1 MRKCATAALLF
12 VVFSVVAG
20 AQSTQQ
26 AQQNAAFSSTPSTQN
41 TIQVNVNVVNVLA
54 TVTDKKGHIVLDLG
68 QKDFRLFEDNQPQ
81 TIQYFSRETDLP
93 LRVGI
98 LIDTSN
104 SVRERLHFEQEAA
117 VDFLNQ
123 ALRPG
128 EDQAFV
134 LGFDVEPQ
142 IVQDYTDDVD
152 KLATA
157 IRSLQ
162 AGGTTAL
169 YDAIY
174 YACRQKMLIEPQP
187 QPYIRRVLIIVSD
200 GRDNES
206 QHSREE
212 ALAMAR
218 RSEAV
223 IYTISTNNS
232 GSSATEDTVHGSGNP
247 GDKVLRYFAQESGG
261 RVFFPFE
268 ATDLA
273 SNFQDI
279 ARELRSQYSLGYVS
293 SNQKHD
299 GSFRA
304 IAVETTEKGFRV
316 RAKTGY
322 FAQSQ

>member
-1 MRKCATAALLF
+1 MKKCATAALLLT
-12 VVFSVVAG
+12 VSWVAAG
-20 AQSTQQ
+20 AQSSQPP
-26 AQQNAAFSSTPSTQN
+26 QNANSVPANTQD
-41 TIQVNVNVVNVLA
+41 TIKVNVSVVNVLA

-68 QKDFRLFEDNQPQ
+68 QKDFHLFEDNQPQ
-81 TIQYFSRETDLP
+81 TIRYFSRETDLP
-93 LRVGI
+93 LRIGI

-128 EDQAFV
+128 EDQAFI

-142 IVQDYTDDVD
+142 VVQDYTDDAD
-152 KLATA
+152 KLSTA

-174 YACRQKMLIEPQP
+174 YACKQKMIIEPQP
-187 QPYIRRVLIIVSD
+187 EPYIRRVLIIVSD

-232 GSSATEDTVHGSGNP
+232 GASVTEDTARGSGSP
-247 GDKVLRYFAQESGG
+247 GDKVLKYFAEETGG

-293 SNQKHD
+293 TNQKHD
-299 GSFRA
+299 GSFRTIS
-304 IAVETTEKGFRV
+304 IAAAEKGYRV

-322 FAQSQ
+322 FAQSP

>member
-1 MRKCATAALLF
+1 MRTSATAAILL
-12 VVFSVVAG
+12 VVSSVVAG
-20 AQSTQQ
+20 AQGGQPS
-26 AQQNAAFSSTPSTQN
+26 QNAATPPVAGAQN
-41 TIQVNVNVVNVLA
+41 TIKVSVNVVNVLA
-54 TVTDKKGHIVLDLG
+54 TVTDKKGHTVLDLG
-68 QKDFRLFEDNQPQ
+68 QKDFRLFEDNQAQ
-81 TIQYFSRETDLP
+81 TLQYFSRETDLP

-117 VDFLNQ
+117 IDFLNQ

-142 IVQDYTDDVD
+142 VTQDYTDDVD
-152 KLATA
+152 KLSTA
-157 IRSLQ
+157 IRGLQ

-174 YACRQKMLIEPQP
+174 YACRQKMVIEPQP

-223 IYTISTNNS
+223 IYAISTNNS
-232 GSSATEDTVHGSGNP
+232 GSSSTEDTVHGSGSP
-247 GDKVLRYFAQESGG
+247 GDKVLRYFAQETGG
-261 RVFFPFE
+261 RPFFPFE
-268 ATDLA
+268 ASDLA

-293 SNQKHD
+293 TNQKHD

-304 IAVETTEKGFRV
+304 ISVETAEKGYKV

>member
-1 MRKCATAALLF
+1 MRKCATASIL
-12 VVFSVVAG
+12 VVVCSIAAG
-20 AQSTQQ
+20 AQSNQ
-26 AQQNAAFSSTPSTQN
+26 APQN
-41 TIQVNVNVVNVLA
+41 TANSPPVNAHDTIKVNVNVVEVLA
-54 TVTDKKGHIVLDLG
+54 TVTDKKGHTVLDLG

-104 SVRERLHFEQEAA
+104 SVRERLHFEEEAA
-117 VDFLNQ
+117 IDFLNQ
-123 ALRPG
+123 ALRPDQ
-128 EDQAFV
+128 DQAFV

-152 KLATA
+152 KLSTA

-174 YACRQKMLIEPQP
+174 YACKQKMIIEPQP

-223 IYTISTNNS
+223 IYAISTNNS
-232 GSSATEDTVHGSGNP
+232 GSSSTEDTVHGSGNP
-247 GDKVLRYFAQESGG
+247 GDKVLRYFAQETGG
-261 RVFFPFE
+261 RPFFPFE
-268 ATDLA
+268 ASDLA

-293 SNQKHD
+293 TNQKHD
-299 GSFRA
+299 GSFRG
-304 IAVETTEKGFRV
+304 ISLETAEKGYRV